1 MTIYLD
7 ASVLVSLLADDT
19 NTSAARQLNRRGSPV
34 AVSHWTLVECSSAF
48 AKLTRIGRLNA
59 DEQNELEE
67 ALDRWASRSP
77 KMVQATQDDFHAS
90 RGLVRS
96 SRSGLRASDALHL
109 AIAAREGLELA
120 TFDVVLAR
128 AAAEFGIATTDL

>member
-7 ASVLVSLLADDT
+7 ASVLVSLLADDS
-19 NTSAARQLNRRGSPV
+19 NTGAARQLDRRASLV

-48 AKLTRIGRLNA
+48 AKLTRIGRLTA
-59 DEQNELEE
+59 DEQSELEE

-77 KMVQATQDDFHAS
+77 KMVQVTQDDFQTG
-90 RGLVRS
+90 RRFVRS

-109 AIAAREGLELA
+109 AVTAREGLELA